1 MAACAQ
7 NRAASLSHKHGGCS
21 GSPLLI
27 AYALHCSLQF
37 KPVEMQAQAV
47 PVCPS
52 GLALLLI
59 DQGWEW
65 SYDLLQ
71 RMMAWLE
78 RQDIKEAM
86 DLVDLQ
92 LDDLAGTEQW
102 SREESHHVCQMQ
114 LLCYLALCSRRAAP
128 SARYFR

>member
-1 MAACAQ
+1 MIAC
-7 NRAASLSHKHGGCS
+7 
-21 GSPLLI
+21 
-27 AYALHCSLQF
+27 ALHCSLQG
-37 KPVEMQAQAV
+37 KPVEMQARAV

-59 DQGWEW
+59 DQGLEW
-65 SYDLLQ
+65 SYEHLQ

-78 RQDIKEAM
+78 HQDIKEAM

-92 LDDLAGTEQW
+92 CDDLAGTEQW
-102 SREESHHVCQMQ
+102 SPEVSHHVCQMQ
-114 LLCYLALCSRRAAP
+114 LLCYLALCSRCAAS